1 MACAILHRLIAA
13 VPCILLHNSNP
24 ESRRLAAPGKW
35 RAVLLLAATA
45 GGLLMT
51 AGCRRLSPEAASG
64 STGNEA
70 ASALVKVERR
80 NFRRIL
86 RLHGTV
92 GAVQSY
98 QVFAPRLAGQMTGT
112 MVITNIVRNGT
123 RVHKGDTL
131 VEFDRQTQTRNILD
145 RQAEYDNLV
154 QQIKKRQA
162 DQAAAIA
169 VDDTELKGAEVDLQ
183 TARVE
188 MRKNGLIPGNQA
200 EINKQNLAEAE
211 AKLKQL
217 KDTYALK
224 REAAAADLRI
234 LEIQRDRAQKA
245 VAYAQNNIEKMSI
258 KSPLDGLVVL
268 SPIYKGTRQV
278 DPQEGDEVR
287 PGGGIML
294 VVDPSAMQV
303 MARLNQVD
311 ISQAHVDQSAEVRL
325 DAYPD
330 LVFPGKVERIGAIGT
345 PSSYSKRIR
354 YFSAVISIKGSNPKL
369 LPDLTAAVDVQ
380 LESLD
385 NVLIL
390 PREAV
395 VNQQGQAMIQ
405 AVVNGRSELRPVKI
419 GSMNDCDVVI
429 ESGLQ
434 EGMTVARNPQIAA
447 AADKR
452 PPE

>member
-1 MACAILHRLIAA
+1 VAGAILHRLLSPIDCGGTGRQPFLVRAAAVFILGLAACTQIGPPQTADPGSSRIAA
-13 VPCILLHNSNP
+13 VKFGTFL
-24 ESRRLAAPGKW
+24 
-35 RAVLLLAATA
+35 
-45 GGLLMT
+45 
-51 AGCRRLSPEAASG
+51 
-64 STGNEA
+64 
-70 ASALVKVERR
+70 R
-80 NFRRIL
+80 NL

-98 QVFAPRLAGQMTGT
+98 GVLAPRLAGQMAST
-112 MVITNIVRNGT
+112 MVITKIVRNGV
-123 RVHKGDTL
+123 RVHKGDIL
-131 VEFDRQTQTRNILD
+131 AEFDRQNQIKSVLD
-145 RQAEYDNLV
+145 RQADYDNYI
-154 QQIKKRQA
+154 QQIKKKQA
-162 DQAAAIA
+162 DQSSARVA
-169 VDDTELKGAEVDLQ
+169 DDTDLKGAEVDLQ

-188 MRKNGLIPGNQA
+188 MRKNEVIASFQA

-224 REAAAADLRI
+224 REAEAADLRI

-245 VAYAQNNIEKMSI
+245 VAYAQNNIEKMTI

-268 SPIYKGTRQV
+268 SPMYKGTRMV

-294 VVDPSAMQV
+294 VVNPSAMQV
-303 MARLNQVD
+303 SARLNQVD
-311 ISQAHVDQSAEVRL
+311 LSQVHLDQTAEVRL

-330 LVFPGKVERIGAIGT
+330 LVFPGRIDRIGAIGS

-354 YFSAVISIKGSNPKL
+354 YFSAVVSIQGSNPKL

-380 LESLD
+380 LERLD
-385 NVLIL
+385 HVLLI

-395 VNQQGQAMIQ
+395 VMQKDQAMVNV
-405 AVVNGRSELRPVKI
+405 VVNGRLEPRPVKI
-419 GSMNDCDVVI
+419 GPMNESEVVI

-434 EGMTVARNPQIAA
+434 EGMTVSLTPRIAVSTG
-447 AADKR
+447 KR
-452 PPE
+452 LPE